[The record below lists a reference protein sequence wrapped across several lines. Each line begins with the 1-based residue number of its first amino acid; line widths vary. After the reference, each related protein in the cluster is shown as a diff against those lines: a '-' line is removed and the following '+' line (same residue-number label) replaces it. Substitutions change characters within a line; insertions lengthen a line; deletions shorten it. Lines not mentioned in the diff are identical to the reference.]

1 MLDPITLEVI
11 WRRLISVVDEQ
22 AAALIHSSFTT
33 VVREA
38 GDLSAGV
45 FDRAGN
51 MVAQSVTG
59 TPGHINTMAN
69 CVRKFIVPQYPIDSL
84 QPGDTLITNDPWEAS
99 GHLFD
104 LTIVSPVFYRGR
116 GVAFFASTCHAV
128 DIGGATMGG
137 DARSLHE
144 EGLAIPLMKLFKG
157 GEPNRE
163 LFDIIRANVRVPDQ
177 VIGDIYAQE
186 VGNQVGARKLIEML
200 GEYNLPDIEA
210 VSASILQR
218 TEAAVRAAIG
228 ALPDGV
234 CRDNIQI
241 DGFDTPL
248 TIACEITVDGDELRV
263 DYEGSS
269 PQVDR
274 GINVVLNYTHA
285 YTTYTLMAA
294 LAPGIPNNEGAF
306 RPISVAAPEGSI
318 LNCRRPAPV
327 SARHL
332 IGHFVSQPLL
342 TALAQILPQRVIAN
356 GSAGLWNT
364 MMDGLDERGEEFAYI
379 FFSAGG
385 MGAAHDRDGLSAT
398 AFPSGIMGVPVEA
411 IETAAPLLM
420 HRRELRVDSGGGGQ
434 IPRWA
439 GASHGIGDYHR
450 RASHAQLHVR
460 PHQTPGAG
468 IAWRQSRRS
477 GQCPPVRRRASAPQE
492 PLPLAARS
500 ARDFWSCRAAAV
512 SGIRASAMSSACW
525 RMCAPAMSA
534 AKPPR
539 GSMASW
545 LRRKTFGSPTPL
557 GPPIDMGG
565 GRAKAESL
573 GACPGGNQRVA
584 EARLQIALWAMLRRV
599 GASIEAAG
607 RLAAIPAASNG
618 HAHRRAG
625 YLVGHDGRFETE
637 DLEDCLRRHECLRRS
652 LRHNLPAA
660 QGNDSVGIARGVIE
674 VLQDHGDCATRLI
687 QARQQVEHIHLV
699 GEVQVGRRFIQQ
711 QGVSLLRQGHGDP
724 GALTLP
730 AAERIQRAVGEER
743 QVGGRQRLVDDAFV
757 CLAPLLEP
765 ALMRIAP
772 LRDQVM
778 HRQSIRR
785 DRRLRQDAQLTRQ
798 RLRLHFV
805 NVAAIEVDAASRR
818 LQQARNGAQQGQLA
832 AAVRANQRGYC
843 AGFN

>member
-69 CVRKFIVPQYPIDSL
+69 CVRKFIVPQHPIDSL

-137 DARSLHE
+137 DARSVHE
-144 EGLAIPLMKLFKG
+144 EGLAIPLMKLFKA
-157 GEPNRE
+157 GEANQE

-200 GEYNLPDIEA
+200 EEYDLPDIEA
-210 VSASILQR
+210 VSASIMNR
-218 TEAAVRAAIG
+218 TEAAVRAAIRE
-228 ALPDGV
+228 LPDGS
-234 CRDNIQI
+234 CHNTIQI
-241 DGFDTPL
+241 DGFDAPL
-248 TIACEITVDGDELRV
+248 TIACEITVAGDELRV
-263 DYEGSS
+263 DYAGSS

-285 YTTYTLMAA
+285 YSTYTLMAA

-306 RPISVAAPEGSI
+306 RPIRVSAPIGSI

-342 TALAQILPQRVIAN
+342 TALAQIVPHRVIAN

-364 MMDGLDERGEEFAYI
+364 MMDGVDANGQEYAYI

-385 MGAAHDRDGLSAT
+385 MGAAQDRDGLSAT

-420 HRRELRVDSGGGGQ
+420 HRRELRVDSGGAGKFRGG
-434 IPRWA
+434 
-439 GASHGIGDYHR
+439 
-450 RASHAQLHVR
+450 L
-460 PHQTPGAG
+460 
-468 IAWRQSRRS
+468 
-477 GQCPPVRRRASAPQE
+477 GQVME
-492 PLPLAARS
+492 LEIIT
-500 ARDFWSCRAAAV
+500 
-512 SGIRASAMSSACW
+512 G
-525 RMCAPAMSA
+525 APATHSCMYDRTKRPA
-534 AKPPR
+534 LGLQGGRP
-539 GSMASW
+539 
-545 LRRKTFGSPTPL
+545 GSPGVVRLSDGTQPHPKSHYRL
-557 GPPIDMGG
+557 QPGQRVILELPGG
-565 GRAKAESL
+565 GGFGDPSDRD
-573 GACPGGNQRVA
+573 PQRV
-584 EARLQIALWAMLRRV
+584 RDDV
-599 GASIEAAG
+599 
-607 RLAAIPAASNG
+607 
-618 HAHRRAG
+618 RAG
-625 YLVGHDGRFETE
+625 YVS
-637 DLEDCLRRHECLRRS
+637 HE
-652 LRHNLPAA
+652 
-660 QGNDSVGIARGVIE
+660 
-674 VLQDHGDCATRLI
+674 
-687 QARQQVEHIHLV
+687 
-699 GEVQVGRRFIQQ
+699 
-711 QGVSLLRQGHGDP
+711 
-724 GALTLP
+724 
-730 AAERIQRAVGEER
+730 
-743 QVGGRQRLVDDAFV
+743 
-757 CLAPLLEP
+757 
-765 ALMRIAP
+765 
-772 LRDQVM
+772 
-778 HRQSIRR
+778 
-785 DRRLRQDAQLTRQ
+785 
-798 RLRLHFV
+798 
-805 NVAAIEVDAASRR
+805 
-818 LQQARNGAQQGQLA
+818 A
-832 AAVRANQRGYC
+832 AARDYGLVI
-843 AGFN
+843 

>member
-69 CVRKFIVPQYPIDSL
+69 CVRKFIVPRHPIDSL
-84 QPGDTLITNDPWEAS
+84 QPGDTLVTNDPWEAS

-137 DARSLHE
+137 DARSVHE
-144 EGLAIPLMKLFKG
+144 EGLALPLMKLFKA

-200 GEYNLPDIEA
+200 DEYDLPDIEA

-218 TEAAVRAAIG
+218 TEEAVRAAIR

-234 CRDNIQI
+234 CRDSIQI
-241 DGFDTPL
+241 DGFDAPL
-248 TIACEITVDGDELRV
+248 TIACAVTVDGDELRV
-263 DYEGSS
+263 DYAGSS

-306 RPISVAAPEGSI
+306 RPITVAAPEGSI

-364 MMDGLDERGEEFAYI
+364 MMDGLDAAGEEFAYI

-420 HRRELRVDSGGGGQ
+420 HRRELRIDSGGAGKFRGGLGQ
-434 IPRWA
+434 VMELEIITGAPATHSCMYDRTKRPALGLHGGKA
-439 GASHGIGDYHR
+439 GAAGSVRLSDGG
-450 RASHAQLHVR
+450 R
-460 PHQTPGAG
+460 PHPKSHYRLQPGQRV
-468 IAWRQSRRS
+468 IL
-477 GQCPPVRRRASAPQE
+477 E
-492 PLPLAARS
+492 LP
-500 ARDFWSCRAAAV
+500 
-512 SGIRASAMSSACW
+512 
-525 RMCAPAMSA
+525 
-534 AKPPR
+534 
-539 GSMASW
+539 
-545 LRRKTFGSPTPL
+545 
-557 GPPIDMGG
+557 GG
-565 GRAKAESL
+565 GGFGDPRQRDVERVLADVRA
-573 GACPGGNQRVA
+573 GYV
-584 EARLQIALWAMLRRV
+584 
-599 GASIEAAG
+599 SIEAA
-607 RLAAIPAASNG
+607 
-618 HAHRRAG
+618 
-625 YLVGHDGRFETE
+625 
-637 DLEDCLRRHECLRRS
+637 
-652 LRHNLPAA
+652 
-660 QGNDSVGIARGVIE
+660 ARDYGV
-674 VLQDHGDCATRLI
+674 V
-687 QARQQVEHIHLV
+687 VE
-699 GEVQVGRRFIQQ
+699 
-711 QGVSLLRQGHGDP
+711 
-724 GALTLP
+724 A
-730 AAERIQRAVGEER
+730 
-743 QVGGRQRLVDDAFV
+743 
-757 CLAPLLEP
+757 
-765 ALMRIAP
+765 
-772 LRDQVM
+772 
-778 HRQSIRR
+778 
-785 DRRLRQDAQLTRQ
+785 
-798 RLRLHFV
+798 
-805 NVAAIEVDAASRR
+805 
-818 LQQARNGAQQGQLA
+818 
-832 AAVRANQRGYC
+832 
-843 AGFN
+843 